1 MSTTD
6 NKTPENNNNKFTE
19 FVKSIMAFLEKHKA
33 FLKKLIVFIIAYVVL
48 VVINN
53 VDITSIFNNM
63 FGEYITMGIKTVPM
77 TLLITSE
84 V

>member
-1 MSTTD
+1 MNDT
-6 NKTPENNNNKFTE
+6 NNQTPENKNKFTE
-19 FVKSIMAFLEKHKA
+19 TVKSILSFLEKHKA
-33 FLKKLIVFIIAYVVL
+33 FIKKIIVFIIAYVVL